1 MNKNVIKQW
10 DCYKNDLENYFKI
23 TPMSSYDEYDT
34 LLVAIINEVLNKG
47 ENSLNLDIEKIT
59 KVDDGEYQGT
69 LLFIIPNK
77 TYQPY
82 IWEYWITWVGYG
94 SCSGCDT
101 MLGIT
106 EYGTGIPNENQVKDF
121 MTLSLHMIQQLNS
134 LHNIY
139 ENDI

>member
-1 MNKNVIKQW
+1 MCCSKCESGHDVISLGD
-10 DCYKNDLENYFKI
+10 DCMREAQYGIDNI
-23 TPMSSYDEYDT
+23 S
-34 LLVAIINEVLNKG
+34 
-47 ENSLNLDIEKIT
+47 
-59 KVDDGEYQGT
+59 Q
-69 LLFIIPNK
+69 FIVNGKSNK

-82 IWEYWITWVGYG
+82 IWEYWITWVSYG

-121 MTLSLHMIQQLNS
+121 MTLSLHIIQQLNS